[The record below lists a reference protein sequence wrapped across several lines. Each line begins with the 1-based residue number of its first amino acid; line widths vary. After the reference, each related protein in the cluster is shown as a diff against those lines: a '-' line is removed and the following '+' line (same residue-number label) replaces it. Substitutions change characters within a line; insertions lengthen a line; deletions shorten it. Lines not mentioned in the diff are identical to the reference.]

1 MPGQKSY
8 KYTIVLCFVIPVL
21 LIGFKIWK
29 TPAIW
34 QNMMPKEVFSI
45 DYEFDVTEI
54 DDQVKVRAYIPRETL
69 RQTVRPLGADGDE
82 VAYQEILQADG
93 LQGVWTVQNQREVFI
108 SQSFEVEARAVEY
121 DLPKDAKLQLAFPDS
136 VAKYLL
142 SSTHIQST
150 HHKIVGLA
158 NVLKRTDFKS
168 TLQSNFQFVEQIPTS
183 NTGLLTDALTTLER
197 NRASCNG
204 KSRLFAAICRAQGI
218 PARVVGGI
226 ILEDVSKRTSHLWVE
241 VFQADHWIPFD
252 LLNGHFAYL
261 PAHYLELYKG
271 DHFLISRSQEVLFD
285 YQFTIKRLYR
295 SQVGEVAALSGLWP
309 LLHLK
314 GISVSLPLLRSLL
327 LLPLAALAIAIL
339 SNVVGLKTFGTLLP
353 ALIGLSLVNVDFVAG
368 IITFAI
374 VILAVAFVH
383 FQLVK
388 WRLLHVPQI
397 VIMLTIVILLLAGI
411 ALFGHYVQ
419 WDMARFSVLLPIVVL
434 SITAERFAK
443 TLAEEQLVDALK
455 MLFHTF
461 LVAFLCCLIFR
472 SNLIIGYFLTFP
484 ESYIA
489 LIGVLLLLG
498 RWIGMRLMEYQRFGP
513 LARLVTAKSG

>member
-8 KYTIVLCFVIPVL
+8 DYTIVLCFVIPVL

-34 QNMMPKEVFSI
+34 ERMMPREVFRI
-45 DYEFDVTEI
+45 DYEFDVTGIE
-54 DDQVKVRAYIPRETL
+54 DQAKVRAYIPEGNL
-69 RQTVRPLGADGDE
+69 RQTVHLLGATGDS
-82 VAYQEILQADG
+82 VNFQQAASPNG
-93 LQGVWTVQNQREVFI
+93 LQGIWNIRGRREAFI
-108 SQSFEVEARAVEY
+108 TQSFEVEGRAIEFT
-121 DLPKDAKLQLAFPDS
+121 LPENVPLQQEFSDS
-136 VAKYLL
+136 IASFLL
-142 SSTHIQST
+142 PSDHIQST

-158 NVLKRTDFKS
+158 NVLKRGQLLP
-168 TLQSNFQFVEQIPTS
+168 TLQSNFQFVAQIPTS

-218 PARVVGGI
+218 PARVIGGI
-226 ILEDVSKRTSHLWVE
+226 IMEDVSKRTSHLWVE
-241 VFQADHWIPFD
+241 VFQAGHWIPFD

-271 DHFLISRSQEVLFD
+271 DHFLISRTQEVLFD
-285 YQFTIKRLYR
+285 YQFDIKRQYR
-295 SQVGEVAALSGLWP
+295 SELGSAASISGLWP
-309 LLHLK
+309 LLSFK
-314 GISVSLPLLRSLL
+314 GISVPLLRSLL
-327 LLPLAALAIAIL
+327 LLPLAALVIAIL

-353 ALIGLSLVNVDFVAG
+353 ALIGLSLVNVDFLVG

-374 VILAVAFVH
+374 VVIAVALIH
-383 FQLVK
+383 FQLLK
-388 WRLLHVPQI
+388 WRLLHVPQL
-397 VIMLTIVILLLAGI
+397 VIMLTMVIMVLLGMALAGQ
-411 ALFGHYVQ
+411 ALG

-443 TLAEEQLVDALK
+443 TLAEEELPDALK
-455 MLFHTF
+455 MLLHTF

-489 LIGVLLLLG
+489 LLGILLLLG
-498 RWIGMRLMEYQRFGP
+498 RWIGMRLMEYHRFSP
-513 LARLVTAKSG
+513 LARLVATKPN

>member
-21 LIGFKIWK
+21 MIGFKIWK
-29 TPAIW
+29 TPVIW
-34 QNMMPKEVFSI
+34 ESMMPKEVFRI
-45 DYEFDVTEI
+45 DYEFDITGI
-54 DDQVKVRAYIPRETL
+54 QDQAKVRAYIPQGNS
-69 RQTVRPLGADGDE
+69 RQTVHFLDAAGDSVTFQQAPSPDGF
-82 VAYQEILQADG
+82 
-93 LQGVWTVQNQREVFI
+93 QGIWDIKGRHEAFI
-108 SQSFEVEARAVEY
+108 TQSFEVEGKAIEFTLPEY
-121 DLPKDAKLQLAFPDS
+121 VPLQQEFSDS
-136 VAKYLL
+136 IAAYLL
-142 SSTHIQST
+142 PSDHIQST

-158 NVLKRTDFKS
+158 NVLKHNELTT
-168 TLQSNFQFVEQIPTS
+168 TLRSNFEFVAQIPTS
-183 NTGLLTDALTTLER
+183 STGLLTDALTTLER

-226 ILEDVSKRTSHLWVE
+226 IMEDVSKRTSHLWVE

-271 DHFLISRSQEVLFD
+271 DHFLISRTQEVLFD
-285 YQFTIKRLYR
+285 YQFDIKRQYR
-295 SQVGEVAALSGLWP
+295 SELGSAASISGLWP
-309 LLHLK
+309 LLAFK
-314 GISVSLPLLRSLL
+314 GISIPLLRSLL
-327 LLPLAALAIAIL
+327 LLPLAALVIAIL

-353 ALIGLSLVNVDFVAG
+353 ALIGLSLVNVDFIVG
-368 IITFAI
+368 IITFA
-374 VILAVAFVH
+374 VVVTAVACIH

-388 WRLLHVPQI
+388 WRLLHVPQL
-397 VIMLTIVILLLAGI
+397 VIMLTMVILLLLGMALAGQ
-411 ALFGHYVQ
+411 AVG

-443 TLAEEQLVDALK
+443 TLAEEELPDALK

-484 ESYIA
+484 ESYIV
-489 LIGVLLLLG
+489 LLGVLLLLG
-498 RWIGMRLMEYQRFGP
+498 RWIGMRLMEYHRFSS
-513 LARLVTAKSG
+513 LASLKAVKAS